1 MSLKHSCC
9 VLFTSPAATHTKR
22 LLLQTN
28 NSQGVHSSSEV
39 LQATLIIYCS
49 GTALVQTLYA
59 LSGSILM
66 WNPSKI
72 FPLPSWVGTEVHCP
86 WECYREITVIDIFVI
101 NFPIIIV
108 LSHCKC
114 TTRPNTFKKLP
125 CSTSTSWEG
134 FTQFGKILHADRCW
148 LLLKNFFF
156 LKLIRTLLYLKHK
169 VKNWSSSAKKVIV
182 IVTIAILVQLVVAIL
197 IVTIFPELI
206 CNCS

>member
-59 LSGSILM
+59 ILSGSILK

-108 LSHCKC
+108 LFHCKC

-182 IVTIAILVQLVVAIL
+182 IVTIAILVQLASSRNSNISW
-197 IVTIFPELI
+197 TDM
-206 CNCS
+206 